1 MTKKSI
7 KFAHNPLFSG
17 PSIKARSTFTSGPFR
32 QISISELELD
42 PEQPR
47 RVYDEQAL
55 NNLAD
60 SIKSYGILNP
70 ILVNQLE
77 SGGFRI
83 VAGERRYRASKIAGI
98 DIVPVIIEQKPGAKA
113 DKLAVQLV
121 ENIQRQ
127 DLTSMEKAL
136 AIGQLRQS
144 YNVSVREIAKKLG
157 ISKSAVQR
165 SLEILELPDDLQAAL
180 IAGKP
185 ESKILILKSVSD
197 IKKRK
202 QILMKIDDLSRTA
215 LISLVSHGGTS
226 KNTNK
231 DAGKKKSN
239 KKELSTSDKRI
250 IEQIQRSL
258 GSKVKLSRKPGK
270 NNKAGSITID
280 FYTNSDLEELY
291 KRLT

>member
-17 PSIKARSTFTSGPFR
+17 PSIKTRSTFTSGPFR

-55 NNLAD
+55 NSLAD
-60 SIKSYGILNP
+60 SINTYGILSP

-77 SGGFRI
+77 SGSFKI
-83 VAGERRYRASKIAGI
+83 VAGERRYRAAKIAGI
-98 DIVPVIIEQKPGAKA
+98 DIVPVIIEQKQSDNA

-136 AIGQLRQS
+136 AIGQLKQS
-144 YNVSVREIAKKLG
+144 YNLSIRDIAKKLG
-157 ISKSAVQR
+157 ISKSGVQR
-165 SLEILELPDDLQAAL
+165 SLDILELPEDLQAAL

-185 ESKILILKSVSD
+185 ESKILLLKEVKDFS
-197 IKKRK
+197 KRK
-202 QILMKIDDLSRTA
+202 ELLAKIDDLSRKDLST
-215 LISLVSHGGTS
+215 LVSHGGTF
-226 KNTNK
+226 
-231 DAGKKKSN
+231 
-239 KKELSTSDKRI
+239 LLI
-250 IEQIQRSL
+250 
-258 GSKVKLSRKPGK
+258 
-270 NNKAGSITID
+270 SIHV
-280 FYTNSDLEELY
+280 Y
-291 KRLT
+291 

>member
-17 PSIKARSTFTSGPFR
+17 PSIKARSTFTAGPFR
-32 QISISELELD
+32 QISISQLELD

-55 NNLAD
+55 NSLAD

-77 SGGFRI
+77 SGNFKI

-185 ESKILILKSVSD
+185 ESKILILKAVSD

-202 QILMKIDDLSRTA
+202 QILMKIDDLSRSA

-226 KNTNK
+226 KN
-231 DAGKKKSN
+231 AKKKKTS

-258 GSKVKLSRKPGK
+258 GSKVKLSRKPG

>member
-17 PSIKARSTFTSGPFR
+17 PSIKARSTFTTGPFR
-32 QISISELELD
+32 QIPISQLELD

-47 RVYDEQAL
+47 RVYNEEAL
-55 NNLAD
+55 NSLAD
-60 SIKSYGILNP
+60 SINSYGILNP

-77 SGGFRI
+77 SGNFKI
-83 VAGERRYRASKIAGI
+83 VAGERRYRAAKIAGI
-98 DIVPVIIEQKPGAKA
+98 DIVPVIIEQKPAAKA

-136 AIGQLRQS
+136 AIGQLRQA
-144 YNVSVREIAKKLG
+144 YNLSIREIAKKLG
-157 ISKSAVQR
+157 ISKSAAQR
-165 SLEILELPDDLQAAL
+165 SLDILELPDDLQAAL

-185 ESKILILKSVSD
+185 ESKVLLLKEVSD
-197 IKKRK
+197 VSKRK
-202 QILMKIDDLSRTA
+202 KLLNKIDDLSRKD
-215 LISLVSHGGTS
+215 LSSLVLSHSGTS
-226 KNTNK
+226 DDGKN
-231 DAGKKKSN
+231 KKARKS

-250 IEQIQRSL
+250 IEQIQRSI
-258 GSKVKLSRKPGK
+258 GSKVKLSRKPG
-270 NNKAGSITID
+270 NSKAGSITVD

>member
-180 IAGKP
+180 IAGKQ